1 VGHEKHLLV
10 DGANVMHAWPELRPL
25 LAHDRD
31 AARARLTQALSAIH
45 DAEAVRV
52 TIVFD
57 GRGDALAVERPSGQA
72 TFSQLYTPA
81 GVTADDVIER
91 LVGQAADP
99 RSCFVATNDRAER
112 QTIAALG
119 AAALSADDLAA
130 WVERATQ
137 RQSGRVGE
145 LRRANERAWRKG
157 QP

>member
-1 VGHEKHLLV
+1 
-10 DGANVMHAWPELRPL
+10 MHAWPELRLL

-31 AARARLTQALSAIH
+31 AARARLTQAVSAIH

-52 TIVFD
+52 TLVFD
-57 GRGDALAVERPSGQA
+57 GRGDTLVLERPSGQV

-91 LVGQAADP
+91 LVGQASDP
-99 RSCFVATNDRAER
+99 RSCFVATNDRAEQ
-112 QTIAALG
+112 QTVAALG

-130 WVERATQ
+130 WVERAAR
-137 RQSGRVGE
+137 RQSSRVGD
-145 LRRANERAWRKG
+145 LRRANERAWRKA